1 MRFVMRSTIQ
11 TLNQLATSP
20 KKAPI
25 LRTTY
30 ASVFL
35 RKPRKRDY
43 RNFKTWKEYIINPKQ
58 FKMKNQDLVTKL
70 KELKATY
77 IEIIDHQQGINLTC
91 GLATN
96 YSELVNLIADLL
108 KTSKKALDGLHV
120 SEETYITDLEYN
132 IADVIGIVIKLLP
145 FSEMQF
151 IDEAVK
157 LLNEIEQ

>member
-1 MRFVMRSTIQ
+1 
-11 TLNQLATSP
+11 
-20 KKAPI
+20 
-25 LRTTY
+25 
-30 ASVFL
+30 
-35 RKPRKRDY
+35 
-43 RNFKTWKEYIINPKQ
+43 
-58 FKMKNQDLVTKL
+58 MKNQDLVTKL

-77 IEIIDHQQGINLTC
+77 IEIIDPQQGINMTC
-91 GLATN
+91 GLASN
-96 YSELVNLIADLL
+96 YSELVNLLADPL

-120 SEETYITDLEYN
+120 SEKSYITDLEYN